1 MKKQPQ
7 ITEQTKD
14 KLRSAFW
21 TLYSSKPIDKITI
34 KEITDL
40 AGYNRGTF
48 YLYYKDVYDIFAS
61 IETELLQASEQILE
75 TARESELS
83 GLKNH
88 MSMIMALARKYS
100 AYVSVLLRDPSSNQ
114 FESDAHY
121 VRCHHRKGIFRMK
134 GSFQKE
140 CAGLSSDFLNCHRS
154 YCVNLNHIHA
164 LRKDGCVLDNQ
175 ECIPVSR
182 GMKQRVQE
190 EIMKRCKRDLLC
202 RF

>member
-48 YLYYKDVYDIFAS
+48 YLYYKDVYDILAS
-61 IETELLQASEQILE
+61 IEAELLQASEQILE

-88 MSMIMALARKYS
+88 MSMIM
-100 AYVSVLLRDPSSNQ
+100 
-114 FESDAHY
+114 
-121 VRCHHRKGIFRMK
+121 
-134 GSFQKE
+134 
-140 CAGLSSDFLNCHRS
+140 
-154 YCVNLNHIHA
+154 
-164 LRKDGCVLDNQ
+164 
-175 ECIPVSR
+175 
-182 GMKQRVQE
+182 
-190 EIMKRCKRDLLC
+190 
-202 RF
+202 

>member
-14 KLRSAFW
+14 KLRAAFW
-21 TLYSSKPIDKITI
+21 TLYTSKPIDKITI

-61 IETELLQASEQILE
+61 IEMELLQASEQILE

-114 FESDAHY
+114 FS
-121 VRCHHRKGIFRMK
+121 RK
-134 GSFQKE
+134 
-140 CAGLSSDFLNCHRS
+140 
-154 YCVNLNHIHA
+154 
-164 LRKDGCVLDNQ
+164 LREMIWPVLRPYLIQ
-175 ECIPVSR
+175 HPCT
-182 GMKQRVQE
+182 KQE
-190 EIMKRCKRDLLC
+190 ESILEEFYLCGLLAAISSWVKEEEPLPIDQ
-202 RF
+202 FISFVLSNVLPFSKEA

>member
-14 KLRSAFW
+14 NLRSAFW

-61 IETELLQASEQILE
+61 IEAELLQASEQILE

-88 MSMIMALARKYS
+88 MSMIMELARKYS
-100 AYVSVLLRDPSSNQ
+100 AYVSVLSWDPSSNQ
-114 FESDAHY
+114 FS
-121 VRCHHRKGIFRMK
+121 RKSAGNDMAGTASVCNSASLYRAGGKPSGGILPLWSACRNFK
-134 GSFQKE
+134 LGQ
-140 CAGLSSDFLNCHRS
+140 
-154 YCVNLNHIHA
+154 
-164 LRKDGCVLDNQ
+164 
-175 ECIPVSR
+175 R
-182 GMKQRVQE
+182 GGAASH
-190 EIMKRCKRDLLC
+190 
-202 RF
+202 

>member
-61 IETELLQASEQILE
+61 IEMELLQASEQILE

-88 MSMIMALARKYS
+88 MSMIMELARKYS
-100 AYVSVLLRDPSSNQ
+100 ASVCNPASLYKTGGKHSGGILPLRSACRNIKLGQ
-114 FESDAHY
+114 
-121 VRCHHRKGIFRMK
+121 
-134 GSFQKE
+134 
-140 CAGLSSDFLNCHRS
+140 
-154 YCVNLNHIHA
+154 
-164 LRKDGCVLDNQ
+164 
-175 ECIPVSR
+175 R
-182 GMKQRVQE
+182 GGAASH
-190 EIMKRCKRDLLC
+190 
-202 RF
+202 

>member
-114 FESDAHY
+114 FPVQNRRKAFWRNFTSAVCLPQYQAGSKRRSRFPLISLSALCYPMCCHSARKLEYSVLQAIRNVCRKHRYFDFAHT
-121 VRCHHRKGIFRMK
+121 
-134 GSFQKE
+134 E
-140 CAGLSSDFLNCHRS
+140 
-154 YCVNLNHIHA
+154 
-164 LRKDGCVLDNQ
+164 
-175 ECIPVSR
+175 
-182 GMKQRVQE
+182 
-190 EIMKRCKRDLLC
+190 
-202 RF
+202 

>member
-48 YLYYKDVYDIFAS
+48 YLYYKDVYDILAS
-61 IETELLQASEQILE
+61 IEAELLQASEQILE

-88 MSMIMALARKYS
+88 MSMIMELARKYS

-114 FESDAHY
+114 FSRKLREMIWPILRPY
-121 VRCHHRKGIFRMK
+121 VIQHPCTR
-134 GSFQKE
+134 
-140 CAGLSSDFLNCHRS
+140 
-154 YCVNLNHIHA
+154 
-164 LRKDGCVLDNQ
+164 
-175 ECIPVSR
+175 
-182 GMKQRVQE
+182 QE
-190 EIMKRCKRDLLC
+190 ESILEE
-202 RF
+202 F

>member
-40 AGYNRGTF
+40 AGY
-48 YLYYKDVYDIFAS
+48 KDVYDILAS
-61 IETELLQASEQILE
+61 IEAELLQASEQILE

-88 MSMIMALARKYS
+88 MSMIMELARKYS

-114 FESDAHY
+114 FSRKLREMIWPILRPY
-121 VRCHHRKGIFRMK
+121 VIQHPCTR
-134 GSFQKE
+134 
-140 CAGLSSDFLNCHRS
+140 
-154 YCVNLNHIHA
+154 
-164 LRKDGCVLDNQ
+164 
-175 ECIPVSR
+175 
-182 GMKQRVQE
+182 QE
-190 EIMKRCKRDLLC
+190 ESILEEFYLCGLLAAISSWVKEEEPLPIDQFISFVLSNILPFS
-202 RF
+202 REA

>member
-1 MKKQPQ
+1 MR
-7 ITEQTKD
+7 EKD
-14 KLRSAFW
+14 AH
-21 TLYSSKPIDKITI
+21 
-34 KEITDL
+34 
-40 AGYNRGTF
+40 A
-48 YLYYKDVYDIFAS
+48 YLVFL
-61 IETELLQASEQILE
+61 T
-75 TARESELS
+75 
-83 GLKNH
+83 N
-88 MSMIMALARKYS
+88 
-100 AYVSVLLRDPSSNQ
+100 DPSFVFEGYEVNAVRYWLKPVQEEKLCQLLDQLEAPKAYLLWSIDGELRKLYEEDIYYL
-114 FESDAHY
+114 ESDAHY

>member
-114 FESDAHY
+114 F
-121 VRCHHRKGIFRMK
+121 
-134 GSFQKE
+134 
-140 CAGLSSDFLNCHRS
+140 
-154 YCVNLNHIHA
+154 
-164 LRKDGCVLDNQ
+164 
-175 ECIPVSR
+175 SR
-182 GMKQRVQE
+182 
-190 EIMKRCKRDLLC
+190 
-202 RF
+202 